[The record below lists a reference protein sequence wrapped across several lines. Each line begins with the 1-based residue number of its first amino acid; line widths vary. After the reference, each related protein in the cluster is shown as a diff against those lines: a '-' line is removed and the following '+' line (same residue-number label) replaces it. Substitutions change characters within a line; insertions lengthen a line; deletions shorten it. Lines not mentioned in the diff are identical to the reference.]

1 MLSNAVKWVKRR
13 FFRFPCETR
22 TGMLRDALEGSR
34 RALGAR
40 IVAAD
45 QLKEYT
51 DEQRHQ
57 RAFN

>member
-1 MLSNAVKWVKRR
+1 MLSSAVKWVKQRF

-22 TGMLRDALEGSR
+22 TGMLRDALESSR
-34 RALGAR
+34 RALDVR
-40 IVAAD
+40 MLAAD

-57 RAFN
+57 RA

>member
-1 MLSNAVKWVKRR
+1 MLSNAVNWVKRR
-13 FFRFPCETR
+13 FFCFPCETR

-34 RALGAR
+34 RALGVR
-40 IVAAD
+40 MVAAD